1 MKDEELLARITID
14 PKVMAGKPVIK
25 GTRLT
30 VDYVLNLLA
39 HGATAAEII
48 KEYEGLTDADMQ
60 ACFLFATKTLEDASF
75 VPLEMEHA

>member
-14 PKVMAGKPVIK
+14 PKVMVGKPVIK

-30 VDYVLNLLA
+30 VDHILNLLA
-39 HGATAAEII
+39 H
-48 KEYEGLTDADMQ
+48 Q

-75 VPLEMEHA
+75 VPLETEHA